1 MRNAKP
7 ILLVEDDEVD
17 AITTRKALG
26 EINVANELIHK
37 YDGKEALEYLRNEG
51 NARPCI
57 ILLDLDMPQMDG
69 FEFLA
74 AVKSEDSLKK
84 IPLIVLAAS
93 DADEN
98 VTKAFESAAAG
109 YILKTID
116 YGRFVEMMRTVNDY
130 WTLSRLPN
138 GD

>member
-1 MRNAKP
+1 VRNTKP

-17 AITTRKALG
+17 AITTRKALN
-26 EINVANELIHK
+26 EINVTNELVHK
-37 YDGKEALEYLRNEG
+37 YDGAEALAYLRNKG

-57 ILLDLDMPQMDG
+57 ILLDLSMPQMDG

-84 IPLIVLAAS
+84 IPLVILAAS

-98 VTKAFESAAAG
+98 VTNAFESAAAG
-109 YILKTID
+109 YIVKTVD
-116 YGRFVEMMRTVNDY
+116 YGQFVEMMRTVNDY

>member
-1 MRNAKP
+1 VRNAKP

-17 AITTRKALG
+17 AITTRKALS

-37 YDGKEALEYLRNEG
+37 YDGREALEYLRNEG

-69 FEFLA
+69 FEFLS
-74 AVKSEDSLKK
+74 AVKSEDRLKK
-84 IPLIVLAAS
+84 IPLVILAAS
-93 DADEN
+93 DADEK

-109 YILKTID
+109 YILKTVD
-116 YGRFVEMMRTVNDY
+116 YGQFVEMMRTVNDY

>member
-1 MRNAKP
+1 VRNAKP

-17 AITTRKALG
+17 AITTRKALS

-69 FEFLA
+69 FEFLS

-84 IPLIVLAAS
+84 IPLVILAAS
-93 DADEN
+93 DEDEN

-109 YILKTID
+109 YILKTVD
-116 YGRFVEMMRTVNDY
+116 YGQFVEMMRTVNDY